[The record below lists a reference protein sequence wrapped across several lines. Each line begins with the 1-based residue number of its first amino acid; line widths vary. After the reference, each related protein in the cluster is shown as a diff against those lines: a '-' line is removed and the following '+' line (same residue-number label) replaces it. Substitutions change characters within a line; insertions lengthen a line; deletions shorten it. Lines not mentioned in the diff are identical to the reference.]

1 MPCPFWRRI
10 SRACW
15 GLILLTACTARTPV
29 PPTAIPSA
37 TSTVLPPTSLPTSSP
52 PPTFT
57 MPPESSPIPTETLT
71 PYPTNPAPDPSGMWF
86 PAPPMLFARAAHAVV
101 STGDA
106 LYALAGTGADRRPV
120 MEVEHFDGTTWTIE
134 TTLPT
139 ETGLNAPA
147 AVYLDGRIY
156 LIGGFDSTSNHPV
169 ADVYVYDLTTQTWSN
184 AAPLPNPR
192 GGHAAVVLDGQIH
205 VVGGG
210 NSQRTLEDH
219 SVYDPATN
227 TWTELAPLPAAKGS
241 PAAVVFD
248 GKLYVLG
255 GRSGPNDFGNVDI
268 YNAATDTWETG
279 PAIDPRGTAG
289 AVAYC
294 NTLYLFGGESQ
305 ARKTSLDEVLRL
317 NLDHLVWELA
327 PAMPTA
333 RVYARAVVLNDSV
346 YVVGGSPNP
355 VTSHA
360 SPGLDLVERYHS
372 DCVE

>member
-1 MPCPFWRRI
+1 MNRFPRLFWRRI
-10 SRACW
+10 LRVCW
-15 GLILLTACTARTPV
+15 GMILLTACTPRIATP
-29 PPTAIPSA
+29 PPAIPSPSPTTPSP
-37 TSTVLPPTSLPTSSP
+37 TSPPTTTP
-52 PPTFT
+52 PPIST
-57 MPPESSPIPTETLT
+57 MTPEPSPT
-71 PYPTNPAPDPSGMWF
+71 PNPTNPVSDPSGMWF
-86 PAPPMLFARAAHAVV
+86 TEAPMRFARAAHAVV

-120 MEVEHFDGTTWTIE
+120 MEVERFDGTTWTLE
-134 TTLPT
+134 TILPT
-139 ETGLNAPA
+139 ITGLNAPA
-147 AVYLDGRIY
+147 AVFLDGRIY
-156 LIGGFDSTSNHPV
+156 LIGGFDATSNHPV
-169 ADVYVYDLTTQTWSN
+169 ADVYVYDLATQTWTN

-210 NSQRTLEDH
+210 NAQRTLEDH

-227 TWTELAPLPAAKGS
+227 TWTDLAPLPAAKGS

-255 GRSGPNDFGNVDI
+255 GRSGPSDFGNVDI
-268 YNAATDTWETG
+268 YNATTDTWETG
-279 PAIDPRGTAG
+279 PSLDPRGTAG

-317 NLDHLVWELA
+317 NLAHLVWELA

-333 RVYARAVVLNDSV
+333 RVYARAVLFNDSV
-346 YVVGGSPNP
+346 YVIGGSPNP

-360 SPGLDLVERYHS
+360 SPGLDVVERYHS
-372 DCVE
+372 DCAK